1 MQSTQAKQ
9 RKREQK
15 RLKREEKRRRLQTS
29 LSEWPLF
36 PPWPKMTETFV
47 DYAKPI
53 IDPLRPGC
61 ESGQLRRAFWIA
73 SAVWNAMVAKG
84 GDVDRAVDLVTGIL
98 TEDMKQPLPDGLL
111 AVIKRLAVRKL
122 VRFDDDDRIVTG
134 VEVQRDGDGA
144 RFRVACENPPPAV
157 RLALWRSRLERL
169 DDDWLS

>member
-1 MQSTQAKQ
+1 
-9 RKREQK
+9 
-15 RLKREEKRRRLQTS
+15 
-29 LSEWPLF
+29 
-36 PPWPKMTETFV
+36 MTETFV

-61 ESGQLRRAFWIA
+61 ELGQLRRAFWIA

>member
-36 PPWPKMTETFV
+36 PPWPQMTETFV

-61 ESGQLRRAFWIA
+61 ELGQLRRAFWIA